1 MNCVLK
7 CATLR
12 TKNHVTY
19 ESNVSPYFA
28 FAPKYEET
36 FELITYRVTQRFF
49 SSGNNTLQES
59 LYKLQYKEFNWKNEE
74 IQDWSTHH
82 RYLIFPLNFHHFSV
96 FFHGNV
102 YFSLFSGSLGH
113 SVVWLIISWRIIK
126 SHFVV
131 IRFSWILFFKFYYSI
146 E

>member
-19 ESNVSPYFA
+19 ESSVSPYFA

-36 FELITYRVTQRFF
+36 FELVTYRVTPRGGFF

-59 LYKLQYKEFNWKNEE
+59 RYKLQDKEFNWKNEV
-74 IQDWSTHH
+74 IQD
-82 RYLIFPLNFHHFSV
+82 
-96 FFHGNV
+96 
-102 YFSLFSGSLGH
+102 
-113 SVVWLIISWRIIK
+113 
-126 SHFVV
+126 
-131 IRFSWILFFKFYYSI
+131 
-146 E
+146 

>member
-36 FELITYRVTQRFF
+36 FWTRHVSRHPAGRFF
-49 SSGNNTLQES
+49 SHLEIT
-59 LYKLQYKEFNWKNEE
+59 LYKSLGTNYKTRNLIGKMRSFRTDRLITDTWFSRE
-74 IQDWSTHH
+74 IA
-82 RYLIFPLNFHHFSV
+82 YFSV
-96 FFHGNV
+96 LFHGNV

-126 SHFVV
+126 RHFVV
-131 IRFSWILFFKFYYSI
+131 IRFSWILFFKFY
-146 E
+146 

>member
-36 FELITYRVTQRFF
+36 FELITHRVTQRFF

-59 LYKLQYKEFNWKNEE
+59 LYKLQYKEF
-74 IQDWSTHH
+74 
-82 RYLIFPLNFHHFSV
+82 Y
-96 FFHGNV
+96 
-102 YFSLFSGSLGH
+102 
-113 SVVWLIISWRIIK
+113 
-126 SHFVV
+126 
-131 IRFSWILFFKFYYSI
+131 
-146 E
+146 